1 MKKGLRTVRD
11 LCLPAK
17 GGKLTITAPDI
28 DGGDLLSE
36 YKIEITDPIAP
47 LLRPKIDNAQN
58 NSIVKKQKKKQRN
71 YA

>member
-47 LLRPKIDNAQN
+47 LLRP
-58 NSIVKKQKKKQRN
+58 
-71 YA
+71 